1 MSDFIDNFN
10 ISDELK
16 MKLRSVGADSP
27 AALLGSLDAAGA
39 AAENFL
45 GKQALRQVRTLLLA
59 SLSPQDRK
67 ALAAPLPRQSLG
79 AQLKRPAPAVL
90 PPSFDIGER
99 DRLFTRLQ
107 ALRRGLSAGSS
118 SSSAQSELESL
129 ESRLNNMMER

>member
-1 MSDFIDNFN
+1 MSDFIDSFPL
-10 ISDELK
+10 SDELK
-16 MKLRSVGADSP
+16 VKLRSVGADSP

-45 GKQALRQVRTLLLA
+45 GRLALQRVRRLLRA
-59 SLSPQDRK
+59 TLSPRDRK
-67 ALAAPLPRQSLG
+67 AFAAPLPRQSLG
-79 AQLKRPAPAVL
+79 AQLKRPAPVVL
-90 PPSFDIGER
+90 PTSFDIGER

-107 ALRRGLSAGSS
+107 SLRMGLRAGSS